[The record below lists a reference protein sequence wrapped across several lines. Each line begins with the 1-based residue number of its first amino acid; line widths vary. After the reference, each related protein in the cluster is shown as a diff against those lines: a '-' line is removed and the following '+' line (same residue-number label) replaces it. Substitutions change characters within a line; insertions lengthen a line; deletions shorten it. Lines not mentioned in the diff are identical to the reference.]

1 MERRP
6 FEFQIRDREQYDNL
20 SGSLVSNVPLSCWT
34 MAEGGERGREGETV
48 ERNEEDGVYRAIVAR
63 LIQFFFFTAE
73 EKGGRRR
80 KLVHHTPLL
89 F

>member
-34 MAEGGERGREGETV
+34 MAEGGERGRGGDGGEKRRRWGIPRDCRKINTV
-48 ERNEEDGVYRAIVAR
+48 
-63 LIQFFFFTAE
+63 FFFTAE